1 MLGTFRHGKKT
12 KRAKILFVDDEVD
25 LVRAVQ
31 WMLKSYDYDIVSAP
45 NGIEGL
51 RIAAIEKPDLIV
63 LDIIMPLMNGHE
75 MLKHL
80 RKDPALKNIPVI
92 ICTVSNEIQ
101 DIATASSY
109 NICDY
114 ITKPFECAQLID
126 RISNALT
133 KWRS

>member
-1 MLGTFRHGKKT
+1 MLGTFRPRKKT
-12 KRAKILFVDDEVD
+12 KQAKILIVDDEID
-25 LVRAVQ
+25 LVKAVQ
-31 WMLKSYDYDIVSAP
+31 WMLKSYDYDTVSAP

-51 RIAAIEKPDLIV
+51 RIAASEKPDLIV
-63 LDIIMPLMNGHE
+63 LDIRMPLMNGYE

-80 RKDPALKNIPVI
+80 RGDPALKNIPVI
-92 ICTVSNEIQ
+92 MCTASNEVQ

-114 ITKPFECAQLID
+114 ITKPFDCTQLIG
-126 RISNALT
+126 RISNALK

>member
-1 MLGTFRHGKKT
+1 MIGIFRARKKT
-12 KRAKILFVDDEVD
+12 KRAKILVVDDEID
-25 LVRAVQ
+25 LVKAVK
-31 WMLKSYDYDIVSAP
+31 WMLKSYDYDIVSAS

-51 RIAAIEKPDLIV
+51 RTAASEKPDLIV
-63 LDIIMPLMNGHE
+63 LDVKMPLMNGHE

-80 RKDPALKNIPVI
+80 RRDPALKNIPVI
-92 ICTVSNEIQ
+92 MCSVCNEIQ

-114 ITKPFECAQLID
+114 ITKPFDCAQLIG

>member
-1 MLGTFRHGKKT
+1 MIGIFRARKKT
-12 KRAKILFVDDEVD
+12 KRAKILIVDDEVD
-25 LVRAVQ
+25 LVKAVQ

-51 RIAAIEKPDLIV
+51 RVAASEKPDLIV
-63 LDIIMPLMNGHE
+63 LDIKMPLMNGHE
-75 MLKHL
+75 MLKNL

-92 ICTVSNEIQ
+92 ICTVSNEVQ
-101 DIATASSY
+101 DIAAASGH

-114 ITKPFECAQLID
+114 ITKPFDCSQLLG

-133 KWRS
+133 KRGA